1 MSESGV
7 KVVVT
12 GGSVDD
18 IALHFLEK
26 YGIMAVKITSKHDLR
41 RLCKTVKARAMVAMV
56 CQATPSLVHML
67 CLLTRTRLR
76 RELCL
81 RSTSASAAASTR
93 AKSAPAACT
102 TDLSICIH
110 SNWS

>member
-56 CQATPSLVHML
+56 SLSATYLAHML
-67 CLLTRTRLR
+67 CLLTLCNPASC
-76 RELCL
+76 RELCP

-102 TDLSICIH
+102 TDSLICVA
-110 SNWS
+110 